1 MKAEE
6 LIGKKFDVTG
16 LLVYREDGRL
26 AIRKSPALIMSGLDV
41 LKQIKALR
49 NHAAE
54 LNEAAEA
61 LAALVDKE
69 AERRLK
75 MGYTHYWNGK
85 GSKRDAS
92 KFAEFSTVARIA
104 IDLATS
110 RGIELG
116 DLMGEGGEPEVNE
129 KRVAF
134 NGVGDDSHESFVVTP
149 DQTDFEFCKTNY
161 KPYDVVVVAVLVLFK
176 HFFPEIK
183 FSSDG
188 DLSELAEGVALAS
201 EALGKTLVLRRGREG
216 YDVVGGKEGEAE
228 GGSKSFEGDELEL
241 LKYAVSFLVTHV
253 EDASDELDV
262 EIDEDAVK
270 ALEDKLYG

>member
-1 MKAEE
+1 
-6 LIGKKFDVTG
+6 
-16 LLVYREDGRL
+16 
-26 AIRKSPALIMSGLDV
+26 
-41 LKQIKALR
+41 
-49 NHAAE
+49 
-54 LNEAAEA
+54 
-61 LAALVDKE
+61 
-69 AERRLK
+69 
-75 MGYTHYWNGK
+75 MGYTHYWNGN
-85 GSKRDAS
+85 GSKRDVS

-116 DLMGEGGEPEVNE
+116 DLMGEGGEPEVTE

-201 EALGKTLVLRRGREG
+201 EALGETLALRKGREG

-228 GGSKSFEGDELEL
+228 GGGKSFEGDELEL
-241 LKYAVSFLVTHV
+241 LKYAISFLSTHI
-253 EDASDELDV
+253 EDASDELDI